1 MVDSSRNEDK
11 PASVTPNPMLPE
23 SPWGWKID
31 PQGLYHTLSQYADR
45 YQKPIIIAE
54 NGFGT
59 YDEVEHGQIHD
70 DYRVDYL
77 SKHIE
82 QVGRA
87 IYDGARVIAYCA
99 WGPIDIV
106 SCSSQQ
112 MSKRYG
118 FIYVDL
124 DDEGRGSGDRIKK
137 DSFDWYKQVIETN
150 GEQI

>member
-1 MVDSSRNEDK
+1 MQ
-11 PASVTPNPMLPE
+11 PADTSDNPNLKQ
-23 SPWGWKID
+23 SDWGWAVD
-31 PQGLYHTLSQYADR
+31 PQGLYNSLSQYYDR

-54 NGFGT
+54 NGFGA
-59 YDEVEHGQIHD
+59 YDKLEDNHEVHD
-70 DYRVDYL
+70 QYRSDYL
-77 SKHIE
+77 RAHIE

-87 IYDGARVIAYCA
+87 IHDGADVIAYCA

-124 DDEGRGSGDRIKK
+124 DDEGKGSGKRYLK
-137 DSFDWYKQVIETN
+137 DSYNWYKNVISSN
-150 GEQI
+150 GAEI